1 MSVIVTLIIFSTLYA
16 FLIVN
21 NKNLMIILSALYQ
34 MWKI

>member
-1 MSVIVTLIIFSTLYA
+1 MSVIVTLIISSTLYA

-21 NKNLMIILSALYQ
+21 NKNLMIILSALYL